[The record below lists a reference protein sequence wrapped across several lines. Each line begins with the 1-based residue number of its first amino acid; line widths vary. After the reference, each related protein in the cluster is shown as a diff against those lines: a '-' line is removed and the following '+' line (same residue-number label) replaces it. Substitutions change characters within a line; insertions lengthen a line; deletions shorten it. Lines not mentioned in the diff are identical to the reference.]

1 MKSMRANKIASFGG
15 EGFQYI
21 TTTSAYTPAAGYRFV
36 CIHMVTAGA
45 ITTAGNPTG
54 NLTAV
59 SLPASFPLYG
69 SFNSIT
75 TDSTAATA
83 IAYLGREG

>member
-1 MKSMRANKIASFGG
+1 MNSMRANKIASFGG
-15 EGFQYI
+15 YGFQYI
-21 TTTSAYTPAAGYRFV
+21 NSTTPSTAPAGFRIV
-36 CIHMVTAGA
+36 CVHMVTAGVV
-45 ITTAGNPTG
+45 TTAGNPTG

-69 SFNSIT
+69 QFTSIT
-75 TDSTAATA
+75 TASTAATA